1 MIQQDIHFVCAKSNN
16 NQYNKEKV
24 EAGIQDDN
32 ICFFAGKIVFGER
45 FGSSGNKDDKPT
57 YLLGK
62 EIIFKPILIKRLGVR
77 HKIGN
82 RMKSLILQGTLSLV
96 V

>member
-1 MIQQDIHFVCAKSNN
+1 MYTPSN
-16 NQYNKEKV
+16 NQYNKEKA
-24 EAGIQDDN
+24 EAGIQDDD
-32 ICFFAGKIVFGER
+32 ICFFAGKIMFGKR

-62 EIIFKPILIKRLGVR
+62 EVIFKPILIKRLGVR

-82 RMKSLILQGTLSLV
+82 RMKSLILQGILLSV